1 MSKRSLFRG
10 LGILLLFSSASL
22 LSARTRPSYGGHIQL
37 RLNDCAEVGPRVD
50 TYAGQI
56 WTALLFE
63 PFFQR
68 TAGGLPRTALFARV
82 RSEQQGLR
90 WILDLRHGLCFS
102 NGSPVEIRHIV
113 HSLRQFFSVDR
124 PVARQVASLLSGMNE
139 EPRSLTLVF
148 RQPVEQLPLL
158 LCDPALVLTGEEHE
172 ATSGPFMID
181 SRRPGLSVDLKANA
195 HCPSGRPYL
204 AGIQI
209 LLTDEHVPDVFLSA
223 PEDRARDGYEKKAVG
238 IRQNI
243 YLCFPRRDQPG
254 ANTRLALYHTFL
266 NGLRQ
271 KSRLPDPPG
280 WLGGEPLNDYAD
292 PAQSPVSL
300 TFPSMDARRRK
311 LVLRGGSLRVAIPS
325 DLAGW
330 GEGLPALDAGEH
342 LGLEWV
348 GFSAGSIDTILSSN
362 VTPVLIQARV
372 FNEATPWGDKLV
384 DVAANLSYEWF
395 DTSYHALVQQYRE
408 LSGSAPQSMVEEVL
422 IRLVTQMGK
431 DNFLYPL
438 WTRSYAVQYRS
449 QLRGVV
455 LDAQGCLRL
464 ETAWLKP

>member
-1 MSKRSLFRG
+1 
-10 LGILLLFSSASL
+10 
-22 LSARTRPSYGGHIQL
+22 
-37 RLNDCAEVGPRVD
+37 
-50 TYAGQI
+50 
-56 WTALLFE
+56 
-63 PFFQR
+63 
-68 TAGGLPRTALFARV
+68 
-82 RSEQQGLR
+82 
-90 WILDLRHGLCFS
+90 
-102 NGSPVEIRHIV
+102 
-113 HSLRQFFSVDR
+113 
-124 PVARQVASLLSGMNE
+124 
-139 EPRSLTLVF
+139 
-148 RQPVEQLPLL
+148 
-158 LCDPALVLTGEEHE
+158 
-172 ATSGPFMID
+172 
-181 SRRPGLSVDLKANA
+181 
-195 HCPSGRPYL
+195 
-204 AGIQI
+204 
-209 LLTDEHVPDVFLSA
+209 
-223 PEDRARDGYEKKAVG
+223 
-238 IRQNI
+238 
-243 YLCFPRRDQPG
+243 
-254 ANTRLALYHTFL
+254 
-266 NGLRQ
+266 
-271 KSRLPDPPG
+271 
-280 WLGGEPLNDYAD
+280 
-292 PAQSPVSL
+292 
-300 TFPSMDARRRK
+300 MDARRRK

-325 DLAGW
+325 DLDGW